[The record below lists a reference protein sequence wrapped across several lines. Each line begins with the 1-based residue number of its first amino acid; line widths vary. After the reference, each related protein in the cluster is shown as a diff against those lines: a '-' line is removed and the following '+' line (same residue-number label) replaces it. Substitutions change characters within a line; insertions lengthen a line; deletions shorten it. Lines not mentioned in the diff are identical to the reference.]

1 MAARAQ
7 LEHMRGN
14 RPALPM
20 SGRGIPGMPG
30 GGTESDGDSP
40 GQYL

>member
-7 LEHMRGN
+7 LEHMRGGG

-30 GGTESDGDSP
+30 GAQSDGESP